1 MPTTFKPQFL
11 NKNTKQLISLLNHN
25 VTINYDKIMFVFN
38 GISNNSFSIGTYKIR
53 LCPNKQTNDQQITYK
68 LKQFDQGHKANPL
81 WTIILKYSLEEWDNL
96 FTYSKENELLL
107 DIMYFDSNKILF
119 EYKNILRCSITMN
132 QSYEYTLNK
141 GHFPGMNSILFK
153 NGAIKV
159 LKKQTEVIILI
170 RLLESG
176 FYYTSDYLHQ

>member
-1 MPTTFKPQFL
+1 ML
-11 NKNTKQLISLLNHN
+11 NKT
-25 VTINYDKIMFVFN
+25 MF
-38 GISNNSFSIGTYKIR
+38 
-53 LCPNKQTNDQQITYK
+53 
-68 LKQFDQGHKANPL
+68 
-81 WTIILKYSLEEWDNL
+81 LKYSLEEWDNL

-176 FYYTSDYLHQ
+176 FYYTSDYLHQWVFTPLLIKNAAYVKNILKDLLL